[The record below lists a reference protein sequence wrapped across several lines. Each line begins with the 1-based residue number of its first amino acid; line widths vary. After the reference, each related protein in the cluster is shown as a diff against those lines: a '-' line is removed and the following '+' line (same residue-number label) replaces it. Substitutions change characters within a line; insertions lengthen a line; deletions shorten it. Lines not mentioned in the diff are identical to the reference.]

1 MTGSDP
7 HSSSGP
13 PLPRVHWRVGP
24 QRYRFLDLYR
34 GFIVLMMLE
43 GHVLRALLT
52 ADAQRSSLF
61 VLHELAH
68 GITGPGFLFG
78 AGFAFAI
85 ATQRRWE
92 YLLFLTPAFF
102 RRAGRVLLLVIIG
115 YALHIPF
122 LSLTKMLEQAMP
134 QQWTVFFSF
143 DVLQCIGVTL
153 LGLRLLLLVL
163 RSETSFIRSVVLIL
177 LAVVYAT
184 PFFWSQDLDH
194 TVPRFVSMALN
205 GLGASPFPLF
215 PYSGFL
221 LAGAAVAWDFLR
233 HAQQGTE
240 NRFVRNLAIL
250 GLILVVAGYFLDWLP
265 FQTYRSYNFWF
276 TSPNYFWMRLGI
288 LCLLLSGLWFFESLV
303 VHREDSDVWM
313 PKWLI
318 ILGVESFAVYILH
331 LVVLYGWVTNPQ
343 QNMAAWWGLRLP
355 LGPTLVAL
363 SGFTLVMVLISQ
375 LWHYVKKQHPILMKG
390 VYWYLGLTVGYYF
403 FTSPY

>member
-1 MTGSDP
+1 MT
-7 HSSSGP
+7 
-13 PLPRVHWRVGP
+13 RP

-34 GFIVLMMLE
+34 GLIVLFMLE

-52 ADAQRSSLF
+52 ADAQRSGLF

-92 YLLFLTPAFF
+92 HLLSFTPAFF
-102 RRAGRVLLLVIIG
+102 RRAGRLLLLVLIG

-122 LSLTKMLEQAMP
+122 LSLTKMLEQSTP
-134 QQWTVFFSF
+134 QQWTSFFSF

-153 LGLRLLLLVL
+153 LGLRVLLLILQ
-163 RSETSFIRSVVLIL
+163 SETFFIRSVLLIL
-177 LAVVYAT
+177 LVVVYGT
-184 PFFWSQDLDH
+184 PFFWSSELNQK
-194 TVPRFVSMALN
+194 VPQFLGMAID

-221 LAGAAVAWDFLR
+221 LAGTAVAWRFLR
-233 HAQQGTE
+233 HAQEGTE
-240 NRFVRNLAIL
+240 DKFVRNLAVLGLFLVIL
-250 GLILVVAGYFLDWLP
+250 GHFMDWLP
-265 FQTYRSYNFWF
+265 VQTYRDYSFWF
-276 TSPNYFWMRLGI
+276 TSPNYFWIRLGV

-303 VHREDSDVWM
+303 VHREGADVWM

-318 ILGVESFAVYILH
+318 ILGVESFVVYISH
-331 LVVLYGWVTNPQ
+331 LILLYGWVTNPQ
-343 QNMAAWWGLRLP
+343 QNMTVWWGLKLTI
-355 LGPTLVAL
+355 GPTLVAFL
-363 SGFTLVMVLISQ
+363 GFTIVMVMIAQ

-390 VYWYLGLTVGYYF
+390 VYWYLGVTFGYYF
-403 FTSPY
+403 LTSPY